1 APAARGREPRTVAAE
16 VAVGRAPAGR
26 MSDKDETATYVYCLV
41 QRARAPVLTRAP
53 RGLPGT
59 GRLRALDTGEGLW
72 LVVAQAPLAR
82 DRRDQFGHAVSRL
95 EEGAAAGGTRGAG
108 ARP

>member
-1 APAARGREPRTVAAE
+1 
-16 VAVGRAPAGR
+16 

-59 GRLRALDTGEGLW
+59 GRLRALDTGGA
-72 LVVAQAPLAR
+72 VAR
-82 DRRDQFGHAVSRL
+82 
-95 EEGAAAGGTRGAG
+95 RGAG
-108 ARP
+108 AAGALRQCAARGTPA